1 MINTLMTFQNCA
13 IINNDKFT
21 YTFII
26 ALLAII
32 LGACSDK
39 PSSIQCND
47 DSTQGVSVEVAEVI
61 SQRITEWDS
70 FTGRLEPPKI
80 VSLRPRVS
88 GYIEAAVFEEG
99 ELVNKGDTLFL
110 IDSREFNAQVN
121 RLTAQLDEAKS
132 RLKLAKQD
140 FNRAKEL
147 FKSKSISKE
156 LLETRGAEVDQAN
169 AYVAQSNASL
179 ELAQLNKTFTRV
191 EAPISGRVSRALIT
205 EGNYVSAGQTEMTSI
220 VSTEQVYAYFDID
233 EATWLNYQQAHLD
246 NNQSTALPVAM
257 RLANEQDYQHW
268 GKLDFVDNQVNTQ
281 TGTLR
286 VRAVFNNQDGA
297 LLPGLFAHLK
307 LAGGNTEQGILI
319 TEKAI
324 GTDLNN
330 KYVLTVDEQNKVQ
343 YRAITLGDKVG
354 ELRVIKQGLKS
365 GERIVVNGLQRVRSG
380 VLIKPE
386 LINMAKQSTLNE
398 LQAWQQKVDNQNRL
412 ANAEPTLEIGM

>member
-1 MINTLMTFQNCA
+1 
-13 IINNDKFT
+13 
-21 YTFII
+21 
-26 ALLAII
+26 
-32 LGACSDK
+32 
-39 PSSIQCND
+39 
-47 DSTQGVSVEVAEVI
+47 
-61 SQRITEWDS
+61 
-70 FTGRLEPPKI
+70 
-80 VSLRPRVS
+80 
-88 GYIEAAVFEEG
+88 
-99 ELVNKGDTLFL
+99 
-110 IDSREFNAQVN
+110 
-121 RLTAQLDEAKS
+121 
-132 RLKLAKQD
+132 
-140 FNRAKEL
+140 
-147 FKSKSISKE
+147 
-156 LLETRGAEVDQAN
+156 
-169 AYVAQSNASL
+169 
-179 ELAQLNKTFTRV
+179 
-191 EAPISGRVSRALIT
+191 
-205 EGNYVSAGQTEMTSI
+205 
-220 VSTEQVYAYFDID
+220 
-233 EATWLNYQQAHLD
+233 
-246 NNQSTALPVAM
+246 M

>member
-1 MINTLMTFQNCA
+1 MSA
-13 IINNDKFT
+13 IYKFT

-26 ALLAII
+26 ALLAVM

-39 PSSIQCND
+39 PSSNQMKD
-47 DSTQGVSVEVAEVI
+47 QSSQGVSVEVAEVI

-70 FTGRLEPPKI
+70 FTGRLESPQT
-80 VSLRPRVS
+80 VLLRPRVS

-99 ELVNKGDTLFL
+99 EFVNKGDTLFL

-205 EGNYVSAGQTEMTSI
+205 EGNYVSAGQSVMTSI
-220 VSTEQVYAYFDID
+220 VSTQQLYAYFDID
-233 EATWLNYQQAHLD
+233 EATWLNYQQEHLD

-268 GKLDFVDNQVNTQ
+268 GELDFVDNQVNIQ

-286 VRAVFNNQDGA
+286 VRAVFNNQHDA

-307 LAGGNTEQGILI
+307 LAGGNTQQGILI
-319 TEKAI
+319 AEKAI
-324 GTDLNN
+324 GSDLNN
-330 KYVLTVDEQNKVQ
+330 KYVLTVDEHNKVQ
-343 YRAITLGDKVG
+343 YRAIILGDKVG

-365 GERIVVNGLQRVRSG
+365 GESIVVNGLQRVRSG
-380 VLIKPE
+380 ALIAPE
-386 LINMAKQSTLNE
+386 IINMAKQSTLNE

-412 ANAEPTLEIGM
+412 ANAEPVLEIGMQ

>member
-1 MINTLMTFQNCA
+1 MSA
-13 IINNDKFT
+13 IYKFT

-319 TEKAI
+319 AEKAI

>member
-1 MINTLMTFQNCA
+1 MSA
-13 IINNDKFT
+13 IYKFT

-39 PSSIQCND
+39 PSSIQSND
-47 DSTQGVSVEVAEVI
+47 DSTQGVAVEVAEVI

>member
-1 MINTLMTFQNCA
+1 MSA
-13 IINNDKFT
+13 IYKFT

>member
-1 MINTLMTFQNCA
+1 MSA
-13 IINNDKFT
+13 IYKFT

-39 PSSIQCND
+39 PSSIQSND

-319 TEKAI
+319 AEKAI

>member
-1 MINTLMTFQNCA
+1 MSA
-13 IINNDKFT
+13 IYKFT

-257 RLANEQDYQHW
+257 RLANEQNYQHW

-307 LAGGNTEQGILI
+307 LAGGNTKQGILI
-319 TEKAI
+319 AEKAI

>member
-1 MINTLMTFQNCA
+1 
-13 IINNDKFT
+13 
-21 YTFII
+21 
-26 ALLAII
+26 
-32 LGACSDK
+32 
-39 PSSIQCND
+39 
-47 DSTQGVSVEVAEVI
+47 
-61 SQRITEWDS
+61 
-70 FTGRLEPPKI
+70 
-80 VSLRPRVS
+80 
-88 GYIEAAVFEEG
+88 
-99 ELVNKGDTLFL
+99 
-110 IDSREFNAQVN
+110 
-121 RLTAQLDEAKS
+121 
-132 RLKLAKQD
+132 
-140 FNRAKEL
+140 
-147 FKSKSISKE
+147 
-156 LLETRGAEVDQAN
+156 
-169 AYVAQSNASL
+169 
-179 ELAQLNKTFTRV
+179 
-191 EAPISGRVSRALIT
+191 
-205 EGNYVSAGQTEMTSI
+205 
-220 VSTEQVYAYFDID
+220 
-233 EATWLNYQQAHLD
+233 
-246 NNQSTALPVAM
+246 M

-319 TEKAI
+319 AEKAI

-380 VLIKPE
+380 VLITPE

>member
-1 MINTLMTFQNCA
+1 M
-13 IINNDKFT
+13 
-21 YTFII
+21 
-26 ALLAII
+26 
-32 LGACSDK
+32 
-39 PSSIQCND
+39 
-47 DSTQGVSVEVAEVI
+47 
-61 SQRITEWDS
+61 
-70 FTGRLEPPKI
+70 
-80 VSLRPRVS
+80 
-88 GYIEAAVFEEG
+88 
-99 ELVNKGDTLFL
+99 
-110 IDSREFNAQVN
+110 
-121 RLTAQLDEAKS
+121 
-132 RLKLAKQD
+132 
-140 FNRAKEL
+140 
-147 FKSKSISKE
+147 
-156 LLETRGAEVDQAN
+156 
-169 AYVAQSNASL
+169 
-179 ELAQLNKTFTRV
+179 
-191 EAPISGRVSRALIT
+191 SRALIT

-257 RLANEQDYQHW
+257 RLANEQNYQHW

-286 VRAVFNNQDGA
+286 VRAVFKNQDGA

-319 TEKAI
+319 AEKAI

>member
-1 MINTLMTFQNCA
+1 MSA
-13 IINNDKFT
+13 IYKFT

-47 DSTQGVSVEVAEVI
+47 DSTQGVAVEVAEVI

-307 LAGGNTEQGILI
+307 LAGGNTKQGILI
-319 TEKAI
+319 AEKAI

>member
-1 MINTLMTFQNCA
+1 M
-13 IINNDKFT
+13 
-21 YTFII
+21 
-26 ALLAII
+26 

-39 PSSIQCND
+39 PSSNQVKD
-47 DSTQGVSVEVAEVI
+47 QSSQGVSVEVAEVI

-70 FTGRLEPPKI
+70 FTGRLESPQT
-80 VSLRPRVS
+80 VLLRPRVS

-205 EGNYVSAGQTEMTSI
+205 EGNYVSAGQTVMTSI

-319 TEKAI
+319 AEKAI

-380 VLIKPE
+380 VLITPE

>member
-1 MINTLMTFQNCA
+1 MSA
-13 IINNDKFT
+13 IYKFT

-257 RLANEQDYQHW
+257 RLANEQNYQHW

-319 TEKAI
+319 AEKAI

>member
-1 MINTLMTFQNCA
+1 MSA
-13 IINNDKFT
+13 IYKFT

-26 ALLAII
+26 TLLAVI

-39 PSSIQCND
+39 PSSNQSND
-47 DSTQGVSVEVAEVI
+47 AVAQGVSVEVAEVV

-70 FTGRLEPPKI
+70 FTGRLESPQT

-110 IDSREFNAQVN
+110 IDSREFNAQVD

-169 AYVAQSNASL
+169 AYVAQSKASL

-205 EGNYVSAGQTEMTSI
+205 QGNYVSAGQTVMTSI

-233 EATWLNYQQAHLD
+233 EATWLNYQKEHLD
-246 NNQSTALPVAM
+246 NNQSSALPVAM
-257 RLANEQDYQHW
+257 RLANEQGYQHW

-319 TEKAI
+319 AEKAI

-343 YRAITLGDKVG
+343 YRAITLGDKVD

-365 GERIVVNGLQRVRSG
+365 GERIVVNGLQRVRPG
-380 VLIKPE
+380 ALITPE

-412 ANAEPTLEIGM
+412 ANAEPLLEIGM

>member
-1 MINTLMTFQNCA
+1 MSA
-13 IINNDKFT
+13 IYKFT

-26 ALLAII
+26 ALLAVM

-39 PSSIQCND
+39 PSSNQVKD
-47 DSTQGVSVEVAEVI
+47 QSSQGVSVEVAEVI

-70 FTGRLEPPKI
+70 FTGRLESPQT
-80 VSLRPRVS
+80 VLLRPRVS

-205 EGNYVSAGQTEMTSI
+205 EGNYVSAGQTVMTSI

-319 TEKAI
+319 AEKAI

-380 VLIKPE
+380 VLITPE

>member
-1 MINTLMTFQNCA
+1 MSA
-13 IINNDKFT
+13 IYKFT

-26 ALLAII
+26 ALLAVI

-39 PSSIQCND
+39 PSSNQSND
-47 DSTQGVSVEVAEVI
+47 AAEQGVSVEVAEVV

-70 FTGRLEPPKI
+70 FTGRLESPQT

-110 IDSREFNAQVN
+110 IDSREFNAQVD

-169 AYVAQSNASL
+169 AYVAQSKASL

-205 EGNYVSAGQTEMTSI
+205 QGNYVSAGQTVMTSI

-233 EATWLNYQQAHLD
+233 EATWLNYQKEHLD
-246 NNQSTALPVAM
+246 NNQSSALPVAM
-257 RLANEQDYQHW
+257 RLANEQGYQHW

-319 TEKAI
+319 AEKAI

-343 YRAITLGDKVG
+343 YRAITLGDKVD

-365 GERIVVNGLQRVRSG
+365 GERIVVNGLQRVRPG
-380 VLIKPE
+380 ALITPE

-412 ANAEPTLEIGM
+412 ANAEPLLEIGM

>member
-1 MINTLMTFQNCA
+1 MSA
-13 IINNDKFT
+13 IYKFT

-39 PSSIQCND
+39 PSSIQSND
-47 DSTQGVSVEVAEVI
+47 DSTQGVAVEVAEVI

-70 FTGRLEPPKI
+70 FTGRLESPQI

>member
-1 MINTLMTFQNCA
+1 MSA
-13 IINNDKFT
+13 IYKFT

-39 PSSIQCND
+39 PSSIQSND
-47 DSTQGVSVEVAEVI
+47 DSTQGVAVEVAEVI

-205 EGNYVSAGQTEMTSI
+205 EGNYVSAGQTVMTSI

-257 RLANEQDYQHW
+257 RLANEQNYQHW

-286 VRAVFNNQDGA
+286 VRAVFKNQDGA

-319 TEKAI
+319 AEKAI

>member
-1 MINTLMTFQNCA
+1 MSA
-13 IINNDKFT
+13 IYKFT

-39 PSSIQCND
+39 PSSIQSND
-47 DSTQGVSVEVAEVI
+47 DSTQGVAVEVAEVI

-319 TEKAI
+319 AEKAI

>member
-1 MINTLMTFQNCA
+1 MSA
-13 IINNDKFT
+13 IYKFT

-205 EGNYVSAGQTEMTSI
+205 EGNYVSAGQTVMTSI

>member
-1 MINTLMTFQNCA
+1 MSA
-13 IINNDKFT
+13 IYKFT

-205 EGNYVSAGQTEMTSI
+205 EGNYVSAGQTVMTSI

-319 TEKAI
+319 AEKAI